1 MWNSRVEVR
10 VESKLQSKGKG
21 VGSLLFVMVIIQS
34 FLRPRTQD
42 KWEKPRVSVCT
53 LNAITHT
60 SIPSL
65 GLEITL
71 LSAHCVTAI
80 SPSPLCKCHQKKPL
94 LQPLAPLRCLL
105 PHAFP
110 HCTGFIT
117 RTGVFTLFSR
127 LPNHQ
132 VKGLAYW
139 QEGHSSQNLPTLP
152 PLPPAPPLPYTLCT
166 RLQQSL
172 PIPVHS
178 TSADSYSSSQAS
190 PTNSEK

>member
-1 MWNSRVEVR
+1 
-10 VESKLQSKGKG
+10 
-21 VGSLLFVMVIIQS
+21 MVIIQS

-152 PLPPAPPLPYTLCT
+152 PLPPAPPPSRTLCALAFS
-166 RLQQSL
+166 RAFQSL
-172 PIPVHS
+172 CTLLQLIPTLHHKPLPQTQRNKDVTIKLTEFPS
-178 TSADSYSSSQAS
+178 GEYF
-190 PTNSEK
+190 